1 MTDWRATYEQKCR
14 ELQALKEEHVE
25 YKNSMEQVDKQ
36 LESQLDMATKKA
48 ERLENRLEEL
58 TRRIDAEKQKVEME
72 SKGEAQLRRTIEK
85 LEEKARLLQF
95 QHDKLFESKVELDL
109 VRTRV
114 AKENEELSEKL
125 NDCEE
130 ENVLL
135 QQDLESVQQNKS
147 ENVQRVKDELRDVQ
161 HELSAMLMDVKR
173 TRAPNDPF

>member
-1 MTDWRATYEQKCR
+1 
-14 ELQALKEEHVE
+14 
-25 YKNSMEQVDKQ
+25 
-36 LESQLDMATKKA
+36 
-48 ERLENRLEEL
+48 
-58 TRRIDAEKQKVEME
+58 
-72 SKGEAQLRRTIEK
+72 
-85 LEEKARLLQF
+85 
-95 QHDKLFESKVELDL
+95 
-109 VRTRV
+109 V